1 MSQEKKE
8 LEITSERTLV
18 ANTPGV
24 EPEAQEV
31 KRQFGTPVSMGPRGG
46 TTTGGVPGVIEYST
60 TAGAMANAVR
70 GACAGCRHFDVKLW
84 NKYLAAA
91 EAPMAK
97 EESKQ
102 TMQAMRVRVLRA
114 GYGFQDKF
122 GRVDIEA
129 TMKAHGICRVLSEW
143 VKGAVGE
150 DPVHWPVICWREAVC
165 PTYVAAGPH
174 RMDVVTDAQPLGLF
188 VPVDR
193 EAIGIGDKRYDA
205 VMFDASGKLK

>member
-1 MSQEKKE
+1 MSEKKE

-31 KRQFGTPVSMGPRGG
+31 KRQYGTSVAAGPRGG
-46 TTTGGVPGVIEYST
+46 AAMGGIPGVIEYST

-70 GACAGCRHFDVKLW
+70 GACAGCRHFDQKLW
-84 NKYLAAA
+84 LKYLAAA

-102 TMQAMRVRVLRA
+102 TMQAMRTRIGIA
-114 GYGFQDKF
+114 GYGYTDKF

-129 TMKAHGICRVLSEW
+129 TMKAHGICRVLSDW
-143 VKGAVGE
+143 VQGAVGK

-165 PTYVAAGPH
+165 PTYVAAAQH
-174 RMDVVTDAQPLGLF
+174 RMDVVTPAQPLGLF
-188 VPVDR
+188 VPLDR

-205 VMFDASGKLK
+205 VMHEAAGKTK